1 LLKNHNFFL
10 AQALIQSLNY
20 DNINV
25 IIEYQSDGVKMP
37 YKRNLLPKQ
46 AFENLTNNTNSL
58 FIDVRSTAEHKFVGF
73 PDNSVLIP
81 WSDEPTWQ
89 PNPQEFADAVK
100 KQLSECVD
108 SLDTEIILMCR
119 SGYRSN
125 EALKCLETSGFTHVS
140 HVASGFE
147 GDLDESDQRGNLNG
161 WRHDGMPWTQS

>member
-1 LLKNHNFFL
+1 M
-10 AQALIQSLNY
+10 S
-20 DNINV
+20 
-25 IIEYQSDGVKMP
+25 